1 MSGFPY
7 HDRNQNPSRIESPVH
22 HHHADAAVGHFEG
35 SPFRPSFPPGFWP
48 SAPQNQHAQNQQRQ
62 QQYQGNS
69 LPQSARGQLPFVGD
83 FRPQQQ
89 QQQIGLVHSYHNQ
102 TGEIR
107 PNYNGTFRP
116 AGSTPRMQ
124 EQDRNDQKQ
133 GFWDRKNMDSYNNQT
148 GQIIRPNCNGNF
160 VPPASTP
167 RTQEH
172 NPSSQMQGFWDRNN
186 PATTDFQRN
195 MNPTRDFST
204 HNESM
209 DNYKRGNVAASNRF
223 QSFSNETQS
232 SFPAGNNNRQ
242 PLALNV
248 MPPTSNI
255 QRPVNMPY
263 QNILHQY
270 NIPPSMQQPNF
281 QAIRQPYGIP
291 ARLPWTQNLHT
302 THFTSS
308 PLTETA
314 AVSEG
319 VLQRQKL
326 RKEADMDRS
335 FVEDWL
341 AKRKIKKERVLEK
354 PKALKLRTF
363 HQELS
368 SYLKCINEL
377 TMCRDVLLHFIDTD
391 DQNWKEILEKTLTI
405 KVNLENIQESLFSNQ
420 YLDELVQKVQQRKK
434 RRDRQK
440 RLRERNAKEK
450 GEKNRNAIIADQ
462 KIDEWRHK
470 IVSDINAKKMVDS
483 LKSEAGQ
490 SLTEVRKK
498 ISDTTKFLEKF
509 ETIKELRGIRRQT
522 ALQRGI
528 FIFGDQDQKFEQR
541 IEKGKELLKQRLDLY
556 KDEEKT
562 LRVMLEEEQEQ
573 LQKEDENK
581 RRKIME
587 KEHMRIFGY
596 NPQLESRRYWLQA
609 EDNPISLVQIRRLWD
624 VYIVPGTIPGAS
636 PVPDGWVMPEPGMNS
651 TWNKYL
657 RKSKIAS

>member
-1 MSGFPY
+1 MSGLPY

-22 HHHADAAVGHFEG
+22 HHAVGHFEG

-62 QQYQGNS
+62 QQYQGNPIP
-69 LPQSARGQLPFVGD
+69 PQSARGQLPFVED

-89 QQQIGLVHSYHNQ
+89 QQIGLLHSYHNQ
-102 TGEIR
+102 TGEVIR
-107 PNYNGTFRP
+107 PIYNGTFRP

-133 GFWDRKNMDSYNNQT
+133 GFLDRKDMDSYNNQT
-148 GQIIRPNCNGNF
+148 GQIIRPSCNGNF

-172 NPSSQMQGFWDRNN
+172 NPSNQMQGFWDRNN

-263 QNILHQY
+263 QNIQY

-314 AVSEG
+314 AASEG

-354 PKALKLRTF
+354 PKALKVV
-363 HQELS
+363 S
-368 SYLKCINEL
+368 SNCVNAMYKWIFSC
-377 TMCRDVLLHFIDTD
+377 
-391 DQNWKEILEKTLTI
+391 KTLI
-405 KVNLENIQESLFSNQ
+405 CHFKIPPPSP
-420 YLDELVQKVQQRKK
+420 RKTSSCLK
-434 RRDRQK
+434 LPPGWQFWG
-440 RLRERNAKEK
+440 LP
-450 GEKNRNAIIADQ
+450 
-462 KIDEWRHK
+462 KIH
-470 IVSDINAKKMVDS
+470 
-483 LKSEAGQ
+483 
-490 SLTEVRKK
+490 
-498 ISDTTKFLEKF
+498 
-509 ETIKELRGIRRQT
+509 
-522 ALQRGI
+522 
-528 FIFGDQDQKFEQR
+528 
-541 IEKGKELLKQRLDLY
+541 
-556 KDEEKT
+556 
-562 LRVMLEEEQEQ
+562 
-573 LQKEDENK
+573 
-581 RRKIME
+581 
-587 KEHMRIFGY
+587 
-596 NPQLESRRYWLQA
+596 
-609 EDNPISLVQIRRLWD
+609 
-624 VYIVPGTIPGAS
+624 
-636 PVPDGWVMPEPGMNS
+636 
-651 TWNKYL
+651 
-657 RKSKIAS
+657 